1 MVHESSFIYDKV
13 KEDCILSDKGGIL
26 LNPQELQ
33 MAFNKA
39 KQENEKLTR
48 QKTGWMVAA
57 IVLGILFVIALGII
71 FAR

>member
-1 MVHESSFIYDKV
+1 M
-13 KEDCILSDKGGIL
+13 
-26 LNPQELQ
+26 NPQELQ

-48 QKTGWMVAA
+48 QKTGWMVAT
-57 IVLGILFVIALGII
+57 IVLGILFAIALGII